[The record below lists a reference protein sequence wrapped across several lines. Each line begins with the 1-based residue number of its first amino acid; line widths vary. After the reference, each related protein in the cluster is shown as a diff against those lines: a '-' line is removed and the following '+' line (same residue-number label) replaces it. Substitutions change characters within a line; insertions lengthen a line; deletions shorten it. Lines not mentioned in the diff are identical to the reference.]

1 MSEKERTS
9 NFSMKW
15 EIGLF
20 SILCLTV
27 FVFPILTYYGSP
39 VYLFLDSDS
48 VFLGEYFHHVVN
60 SYFTVSI
67 VLLFVLPVIASSSN
81 YFLEKTGYPFLASLQ
96 SFLIFISCFVI
107 LQYAMFSLTT
117 QMEKCT
123 LNIGT
128 YLVGFNYLLHIYSDL
143 KDLRKMIEQR
153 NCSTE
158 KNRVEE

>member
-1 MSEKERTS
+1 MTKETS
-9 NFSMKW
+9 NYSMAW

-20 SILCLTV
+20 GFLCLTV
-27 FVFPILTYYGSP
+27 FVFPVLTYHGSP

-48 VFLGEYFHHVVN
+48 VFLGEDFQHVVN

-67 VLLFVLPVIASSSN
+67 VLLLVLPVIASSSN
-81 YFLEKTGYPFLASLQ
+81 YFLEKRGYPFLASLQ

-128 YLVGFNYLLHIYSDL
+128 YLVGFNYVLHIYSDL

-153 NCSTE
+153 NSSTE
-158 KNRVEE
+158 EDQTAE

>member
-1 MSEKERTS
+1 MSRTKETS
-9 NFSMKW
+9 NFSMAW

-20 SILCLTV
+20 GLLCLTV
-27 FVFPILTYYGSP
+27 FIFPILTYYGSP

-48 VFLGEYFHHVVN
+48 VFLGEDFQHVVN

-67 VLLFVLPVIASSSN
+67 VLLLVLPVIASSSN
-81 YFLEKTGYPFLASLQ
+81 YFLEKRGYPFLASLQ

-128 YLVGFNYLLHIYSDL
+128 YLVGFNYVLHIYSDL

-158 KNRVEE
+158 KNQVEE